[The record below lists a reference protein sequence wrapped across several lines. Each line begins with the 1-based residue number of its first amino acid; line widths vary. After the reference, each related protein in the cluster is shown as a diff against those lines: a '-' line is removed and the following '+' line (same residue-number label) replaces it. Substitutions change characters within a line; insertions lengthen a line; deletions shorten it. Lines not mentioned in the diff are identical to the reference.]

1 MNIFKPYFLNIKG
14 KLTEISSPWVMGI
27 LNSTPDSFYD
37 GGMHLDINN
46 ALHQCEKMLK
56 EGARIIDIGGQSS
69 KPGANWV
76 SEDEEIKR
84 TLPLIEAVFKNF
96 PEAII
101 SIDTF
106 QSKVA
111 NEALSVGA
119 CIVNDISAGDDDPN
133 MLEVVKRHQAVFVA
147 MHKQGNSKTMQI
159 NPRYQHVSSE
169 VYQYLYNKK
178 NGLFEN
184 GIKDIIVDVGFGFGK
199 NMEHNFQLLHQLSFF
214 QELNLP
220 ILVGLSR
227 KSMVYKTLGTEAMHA
242 LNGTSVLNTV
252 ALMNGAHILRVHD
265 VKEAYEAIKL
275 MNELRN
281 YNSL

>member
-37 GGMHLDINN
+37 GGLHFDINS

-56 EGARIIDIGGQSS
+56 EGAQIIDIGGHSS

-84 TLPLIEAVFKNF
+84 TLPLIEAVLKKF
-96 PEAII
+96 PETII

-111 NEALSVGA
+111 NEALSAGA
-119 CIVNDISAGDDDPN
+119 SIVNDISAGDDDPN
-133 MLEVVKRHQAVFVA
+133 MLEIVKKHQAVFIA
-147 MHKQGNSKTMQI
+147 MHKQGTSKTMQV
-159 NPRYQHVSSE
+159 NPCYNHVVSE
-169 VYQYLYNKK
+169 VYQYLFNKNNELLEK
-178 NGLFEN
+178 
-184 GIKDIIVDVGFGFGK
+184 GIKEVIIDVGFGFGK
-199 NMEHNFQLLHQLSFF
+199 TMEHNFQLLQQLSFF
-214 QELNLP
+214 QEINSP

-227 KSMVYKTLGTEAMHA
+227 KSMIYKTLETEVINS

-252 ALMNGAHILRVHD
+252 ALMKGAHILRVHD
-265 VKEAYEAIKL
+265 VKEAQEGIKL
-275 MNELRN
+275 INELRY